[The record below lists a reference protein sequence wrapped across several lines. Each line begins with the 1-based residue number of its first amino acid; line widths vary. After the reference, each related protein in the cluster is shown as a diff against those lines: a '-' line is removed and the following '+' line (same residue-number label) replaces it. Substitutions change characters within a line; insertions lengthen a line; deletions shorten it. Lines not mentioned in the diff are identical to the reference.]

1 MNETFNIPRRLAA
14 GAATWERSADVIVV
28 GSGVAGIMVALSA
41 ARQGSVIL
49 ITKSA
54 LDAGS
59 TSWAQGGIAAV
70 IDVADTTQ
78 AHYDD
83 TITAGAGL
91 CSEHAVRVLVEEG
104 PLQLARLIGYGAQLD
119 HTASGELSL
128 TREGGHGVPRIVHA
142 GGDATGAEVQRAL
155 ISALQASNVSVIED
169 GFLVDLLKSDDGR
182 CVGVKASIPA
192 SDEPTDRSSDGPT
205 GGSSDGPEGAESI
218 GIIRSRA
225 VVLACGGVGQIY
237 AATTNPPV
245 ATGDGMAAALR
256 AGAALAD
263 IEFVQF
269 HPTVFYAGP
278 GARGQ
283 QVLVSEAVR
292 GEGAVLLDATGRR
305 IMEGVHPQEDLAP
318 RDIVAKAISIR
329 MAEGAGGVFD
339 HVFLDATRIGA
350 DKLLER
356 FPNIVARC
364 RERGIDPVVDPIPVA
379 PGEHFACGGV
389 WTDRL
394 GRTSIPG
401 LYAVGETACTGVHG
415 ANRLASNSLLEGL
428 VYGER
433 VGAQLLLNLPAQ
445 GVPTAADLAPGGETL
460 WGMARTSIAATMS
473 RHAAVRRTADGLDAA
488 GKQLALHR
496 VGRQRDAGR
505 SGWEATNV
513 ATVAAALLGA
523 ADLRQESR
531 GCHWR
536 EDFPDT
542 SEVWKRRV
550 VTTLNSDGTLSHR
563 LAGLEDMP

>member
-1 MNETFNIPRRLAA
+1 VNETFGIPRRLAA
-14 GAATWERSADVIVV
+14 SATTWERSADVIVV

-78 AHYDD
+78 AHYED
-83 TITAGAGL
+83 TMTAGAGL

-119 HTASGELSL
+119 HTDSGELSL

-142 GGDATGAEVQRAL
+142 GGDATGEEVQRAL
-155 ISALQASNVSVIED
+155 ISALDASNVSVIEN
-169 GFLVDLLKSDDGR
+169 GFLVDLLKSTDGR
-182 CVGVKASIPA
+182 CVGVKASVPA
-192 SDEPTDRSSDGPT
+192 PEGP
-205 GGSSDGPEGAESI
+205 DGAESI
-218 GIIRSRA
+218 GIIKSRA

-445 GVPTAADLAPGGETL
+445 GEPDPADLAPGGQTL

-473 RHAAVRRTADGLDAA
+473 RHAAVRRTADGLDEA
-488 GKQLALHR
+488 GRQLALHR
-496 VGRQRDAGR
+496 VGAQRDAGR

-523 ADLRQESR
+523 ADMREESR

-536 EDFPDT
+536 EDFPET
-542 SEVWKRRV
+542 AETWQRRV
-550 VTTLNSDGTLSHR
+550 VTTLNADGTLAHR
-563 LAGLEDMP
+563 MAGLEDTP

>member
-1 MNETFNIPRRLAA
+1 MKTPQIFKVPTRLYSSAP
-14 GAATWERSADVIVV
+14 TWEKSADVVVV

-49 ITKSA
+49 ITKA
-54 LDAGS
+54 KLDAGS

-78 AHYDD
+78 AHFED
-83 TITAGAGL
+83 TMTAGAGL

-119 HTASGELSL
+119 TTATGELSL

-155 ISALQASNVSVIED
+155 TSALTDSNVTVIED
-169 GFLVDLLKSDDGR
+169 GFVLDLLKTADGDR
-182 CVGVKASIPA
+182 CVGVRASIP
-192 SDEPTDRSSDGPT
+192 TDT
-205 GGSSDGPEGAESI
+205 GAESI
-218 GIIRSRA
+218 GLIRSRA
-225 VVLACGGVGQIY
+225 VVLACGGTGQVFGS
-237 AATTNPPV
+237 TTNPPV
-245 ATGDGMAAALR
+245 ATGDGIAAALR

-278 GARGQ
+278 NARGQ
-283 QVLVSEAVR
+283 QQLISEAVR

-305 IMEGVHPQEDLAP
+305 IMEGVHPLADLAP
-318 RDIVAKAISIR
+318 RDIVAKAIAIR

-339 HVFLDATRIGA
+339 HVFLDATRIGEE
-350 DKLLER
+350 KLLAR
-356 FPNIVARC
+356 FPNIVAAC
-364 RERGIDPVVDPIPVA
+364 RERGINPVVDPIPVA
-379 PGEHFACGGV
+379 PGEHFECGGI

-394 GRTSIPG
+394 GRTSLSG

-433 VGAQLLLNLPAQ
+433 VGAQLLLNLAAQ
-445 GVPTAADLAPGGETL
+445 GDVDPEQLGAGGTTL

-473 RHAAVRRTADGLDAA
+473 RHAAVRRTSEGLEEASH
-488 GKQLALHR
+488 QLASHR
-496 VGRQRDAGR
+496 AGR
-505 SGWEATNV
+505 HAKAGRTDWEATNV

-523 ADLRQESR
+523 AEQRQESR

-542 SEVWKRRV
+542 SDAWQVRIV
-550 VTTLNSDGTLSHR
+550 STLNPDGTLSYR
-563 LAGLEDMP
+563 TAGLEDTP

>member
-1 MNETFNIPRRLAA
+1 MNETFSIPRRLAA
-14 GAATWERSADVIVV
+14 TTATWERSADVIVV

-78 AHYDD
+78 AHYED
-83 TITAGAGL
+83 TMTAGAGL

-155 ISALQASNVSVIED
+155 ISALDASNVSVIEN
-169 GFLVDLLKSDDGR
+169 GFLVDLLKSTDGR

-192 SDEPTDRSSDGPT
+192 P
-205 GGSSDGPEGAESI
+205 DGPEGAESI
-218 GIIRSRA
+218 GIIKSRA

-433 VGAQLLLNLPAQ
+433 VGAQLLLNLSAQ
-445 GVPTAADLAPGGETL
+445 GEPDPAYLAPGGHTL

-473 RHAAVRRTADGLDAA
+473 RHAAVRRTGEGLDEA

-496 VGRQRDAGR
+496 VGAQRDAGR

-536 EDFPDT
+536 EDFPET
-542 SEVWKRRV
+542 SQTWQRRV
-550 VTTLNSDGTLSHR
+550 VTTLNADGTLAHR
-563 LAGLEDMP
+563 MAGLEDTP

>member
-1 MNETFNIPRRLAA
+1 MNDTFTVPRRLAA
-14 GAATWERSADVIVV
+14 GAATWERAADVIVV

-78 AHYDD
+78 AHFED
-83 TITAGAGL
+83 TMTAGAGL

-155 ISALQASNVSVIED
+155 ISALESSNVAVIED
-169 GFLVDLLKSDDGR
+169 GFLVDLLKSTDGR
-182 CVGVKASIPA
+182 CVGVKASVP
-192 SDEPTDRSSDGPT
+192 DK
-205 GGSSDGPEGAESI
+205 DGPEGAESI
-218 GIIRSRA
+218 GIIRARA
-225 VVLACGGVGQIY
+225 VVLACGGVGQVFG
-237 AATTNPPV
+237 ATTNPPV

-269 HPTVFYAGP
+269 HPTVFYSGP

-433 VGAQLLLNLPAQ
+433 VGAQLLLNLPNQ
-445 GVPTAADLAPGGETL
+445 GEPDPADLAAGGETL

-473 RHAAVRRTADGLDAA
+473 RHAAVRRTGDGLDEA
-488 GKQLALHR
+488 GRQLALHR
-496 VGRQRDAGR
+496 VGAQRDAGR

-523 ADLRQESR
+523 ADMRQESR

-542 SEVWKRRV
+542 SPTWQRRI
-550 VTTLNSDGTLSHR
+550 VTTLNTDGTLAHR
-563 LAGLEDMP
+563 MAGLEDTP

>member
-1 MNETFNIPRRLAA
+1 MNDTFRIPRRLAA
-14 GAATWERSADVIVV
+14 GSPSWERSTDVIVV

-49 ITKSA
+49 ITKA
-54 LDAGS
+54 ELDAGS

-78 AHYDD
+78 AHYED

-119 HTASGELSL
+119 MTSTGELSL

-155 ISALQASNVSVIED
+155 IEALHASNVSVIER
-169 GFLVDLLKSDDGR
+169 GFLVDLLKSEDGQR
-182 CVGVKASIPA
+182 CVGVKASVPDA
-192 SDEPTDRSSDGPT
+192 DGH
-205 GGSSDGPEGAESI
+205 ESI

-225 VVLACGGVGQIY
+225 VVLACGGIGQVY
-237 AATTNPPV
+237 GATTNPPV

-278 GARGQ
+278 NARGQ

-305 IMEGVHPQEDLAP
+305 IMEGVHPLADLAP
-318 RDIVAKAISIR
+318 RDVVAKAISIR

-350 DKLLER
+350 EKLLER

-379 PGEHFACGGV
+379 PGEHFACGGI

-394 GRTSIPG
+394 GRTSIAG

-445 GVPTAADLAPGGETL
+445 VQPDPADVAAGGETL

-473 RHAAVRRTADGLDAA
+473 RHAAVRRTAAGLAEA
-488 GKQLALHR
+488 GQQLALHR
-496 VGRQRDAGR
+496 VGAQRDAGR

-523 ADLRQESR
+523 ADLRLESR

-536 EDFPDT
+536 EDFGDT
-542 SEVWKRRV
+542 DAAWQHRIVS
-550 VTTLNSDGTLSHR
+550 TLNADGTLAFR
-563 LAGLEDMP
+563 TAGLEDTP

>member
-1 MNETFNIPRRLAA
+1 MSQFKVPSRLFAPEP
-14 GAATWERSADVIVV
+14 TWTKEADVVVV

-78 AHYDD
+78 AHFED
-83 TITAGAGL
+83 TMTAGAGL

-104 PLQLARLIGYGAQLD
+104 PLQLARLIGYGAHLD
-119 HTASGELSL
+119 TTETGELSL

-155 ISALQASNVSVIED
+155 ISALNASNVTILEG
-169 GFLVDLLKSDDGR
+169 GFLLDILKTKDAKR
-182 CVGVKASIPA
+182 CVGVKVAIPEA
-192 SDEPTDRSSDGPT
+192 DAKR
-205 GGSSDGPEGAESI
+205 ESI
-218 GIIRSRA
+218 GIIKARA
-225 VVLACGGVGQIY
+225 VVLACGGIGQVF
-237 AATTNPPV
+237 ASTTNPPV

-256 AGAALAD
+256 AGADLAD

-269 HPTVFYAGP
+269 HPTVFYSGP
-278 GARGQ
+278 SARGQ
-283 QVLVSEAVR
+283 QQLISEAVR

-305 IMEGVHPQEDLAP
+305 IMEGVHPLADLAP

-356 FPNIVARC
+356 FPNIVAAC
-364 RERGIDPVVDPIPVA
+364 RDRGIDPVVDPIPIA
-379 PGEHFACGGV
+379 PGEHFSCGGI

-445 GVPTAADLAPGGETL
+445 GEPNPSELTTGGTTL

-473 RHAAVRRTADGLDAA
+473 RHAAVRRTATGLEEAA
-488 GKQLALHR
+488 QQLALHR
-496 VGRQRDAGR
+496 PGGHSKAGR

-513 ATVAAALLGA
+513 ATVAAALIGA
-523 ADLRQESR
+523 AQQREESR

-536 EDFPDT
+536 EDFPET
-542 SEVWKRRV
+542 SQTWQVRI
-550 VTTLNSDGTLSHR
+550 VTTLNTDGSLSHR
-563 LAGLEDMP
+563 TAGLEDNPS